1 MRAMNQN
8 RKNKLVIKSKFSKT
22 DLCKQCS
29 SIVST
34 HEMIFTVTLC
44 LVREALTSS
53 EECNRRG
60 T

>member
-8 RKNKLVIKSKFSKT
+8 RKNKLVIKRNFSNT
-22 DLCKQCS
+22 DSCKQCS

-44 LVREALTSS
+44 LVRETLTSS